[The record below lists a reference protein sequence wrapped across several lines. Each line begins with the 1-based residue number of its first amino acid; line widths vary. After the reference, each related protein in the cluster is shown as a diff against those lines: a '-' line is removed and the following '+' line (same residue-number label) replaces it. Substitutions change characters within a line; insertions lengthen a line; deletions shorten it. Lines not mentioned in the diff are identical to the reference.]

1 MESPQ
6 RLNDR
11 ALGWLRYIWDKATT
25 PDDWSDRGEP
35 HPWWDRYTAP
45 PMCSFPRFDLPFM
58 AYVLPG
64 MTEATPAWR
73 EAYVRIADE
82 LVRRH
87 RSFWASIDWNTLI
100 GPDPGVDRYP
110 PEMLAFIPEK
120 LRGCYAAPGWTG
132 NGIEPWGLQPDPIGA
147 DGNLFNR
154 GWFNLLLGMR
164 RYVSGKADQ
173 DTPFDVTGYQ
183 NRQFTWT
190 HARMAALISAQ
201 MAARPQGPHCENT
214 KIWPFCV
221 SSAGLGLRL
230 YDALLGTKLHAP
242 FPRWVD
248 YCREHY
254 MKVDGDTLTWFLWY
268 YDPIEERAVTF
279 PEKTTAYSALTPMI
293 YLYPQDRAF
302 TEQLYT
308 LSMRLLEWDNPK
320 LPVIDIMN
328 RPLNL
333 ATALLM
339 AREYGDSMTEGRLR
353 AYVETELEPRFF
365 GAENDRFAFWLGAE
379 TEWPRGQ
386 VNAILMLSECCAP
399 GAWWRVF
406 NEPNLKMH
414 NEPTVCDVDYP
425 NLGIRR
431 AQNDMARGV
440 LDIETIAAT
449 PSRRGT
455 ATQFTV
461 QGLPAPADVVVTLND
476 QKFTRWHVNATNTIR
491 IETDVDE
498 HNFHIAFRS
507 GSPPKETDRV
517 VQGVPNTAEPVR

>member
-11 ALGWLRYIWDKATT
+11 ALGWLRYVWDKATT

-58 AYVLPG
+58 AYILPM

-82 LVRRH
+82 LVHRH
-87 RSFWASIDWNTLI
+87 RSFWGSIDWNTLI

-110 PEMLAFIPEK
+110 PEMLALIPEK
-120 LRGCYAAPGWTG
+120 LRGRYAAPGWTG

-154 GWFNLLLGMR
+154 GWFNLLLGIR

-173 DTPFDVTGYQ
+173 DAPFDVTGYQ

-221 SSAGLGLRL
+221 SSAGLGLKL

-248 YCREHY
+248 YCRKHY
-254 MKVDGDTLTWFLWY
+254 MKVDGDNLTWFLWY

-320 LPVIDIMN
+320 LPVIDLMN

-339 AREYGDSMTEGRLR
+339 AREFGDSTTEGRLR
-353 AYVETELEPRFF
+353 EYVETKLEPRFF
-365 GAENDRFAFWLGAE
+365 GAENARFAFWLGAD

-386 VNAILMLSECCAP
+386 VNAILMLSECCPP

-414 NEPTVCDVDYP
+414 NEPTVCGVDYP
-425 NLGIRR
+425 VLGIRR
-431 AQNDMARGV
+431 AQNDMVRGV
-440 LDIETIAAT
+440 LDVETTAAT

-455 ATQFTV
+455 ATHFDV
-461 QGLPAPADVVVTLND
+461 KGLPDPANVVVTAND
-476 QKFTRWHVNATNTIR
+476 QEFSRWHVSASDSIR

-498 HNFHIAFRS
+498 HHFRIAFQT
-507 GSPPKETDRV
+507 GSPRK
-517 VQGVPNTAEPVR
+517 